1 MIPGLLGFLVG
12 AILFGVTYTQVFPVI
27 SGIANFGATYF
38 SDLFNVNHW
47 LVIAFFAIFSAYLFY
62 ILNKTGE
69 PRVDRVES

>member
-1 MIPGLLGFLVG
+1 M
-12 AILFGVTYTQVFPVI
+12 TYTQVFPVI

-62 ILNKTGE
+62 ILNKTGV
-69 PRVDRVES
+69 PRVDRVEN